1 MLSSARSQVSFGK
14 KFMKGKLVYQK
25 RPGDDTSFFAR
36 PFRFVEDTLIL
47 PAGDALEEAVGSV
60 LPADKLKLGCVV

>member
-1 MLSSARSQVSFGK
+1 
-14 KFMKGKLVYQK
+14 MKGKLVYQK

-36 PFRFVEDTLIL
+36 PFRFVEDTLVL